1 MYIGVKRMMKR
12 IFGVCV
18 LLFCLLGAAALADPA
33 GIWSYTNGS
42 KVHGDGFVLNADGT
56 GEWLETL
63 VNNYTPA
70 YKFLRTGKTFTWKTV
85 QEGEAQFLVETVPDG
100 GERRFALTGTA
111 PTIYLT
117 DGSEKGEYYRLNN
130 TEKVVLANDRL
141 DIITKLEAI
150 KGKFPTNKRY
160 NVYQGPGVEYGRS
173 GGGKGVVSTNGPI
186 YCYGTR
192 NGYLLIEY
200 EISKNKHRFGWVKLT
215 DLSGSQLGDAFKL
228 DFSRDGLGYTCGV
241 LTQDAMLTDDPFYS
255 QNAIADFPAGTSV
268 FVLMREKDYL
278 LVEGFVGKQMH
289 MGFVPADI
297 VEMKYGYA
305 ENVRHTIDKA
315 ETYSEEDI
323 HAAMEAV
330 EEAVRQHFSGT
341 SVLEIKY
348 IEAESADPTD
358 WWQPEEEHREGMQLF
373 ADLNGMSFYEGEIA
387 AYGVAKD
394 YGFNV
399 YRDKD
404 GGAWEVC
411 NWGYE

>member
-141 DIITKLEAI
+141 DIITKLEADR
-150 KGKFPTNKRY
+150 K
-160 NVYQGPGVEYGRS
+160 S
-173 GGGKGVVSTNGPI
+173 VV
-186 YCYGTR
+186 
-192 NGYLLIEY
+192 
-200 EISKNKHRFGWVKLT
+200 
-215 DLSGSQLGDAFKL
+215 
-228 DFSRDGLGYTCGV
+228 
-241 LTQDAMLTDDPFYS
+241 
-255 QNAIADFPAGTSV
+255 
-268 FVLMREKDYL
+268 
-278 LVEGFVGKQMH
+278 
-289 MGFVPADI
+289 
-297 VEMKYGYA
+297 
-305 ENVRHTIDKA
+305 
-315 ETYSEEDI
+315 
-323 HAAMEAV
+323 
-330 EEAVRQHFSGT
+330 
-341 SVLEIKY
+341 
-348 IEAESADPTD
+348 
-358 WWQPEEEHREGMQLF
+358 
-373 ADLNGMSFYEGEIA
+373 
-387 AYGVAKD
+387 
-394 YGFNV
+394 
-399 YRDKD
+399 
-404 GGAWEVC
+404 
-411 NWGYE
+411 